1 MVMFYNHGTLKVTA
15 FLAAY
20 ASVLVAVVTGLASLD
35 VLWGAQASNI
45 PVILTSK
52 V

>member
-1 MVMFYNHGTLKVTA
+1 MFKVTA

-20 ASVLVAVVTGLASLD
+20 ASIVGAVITGLAPID

-52 V
+52 VYIN